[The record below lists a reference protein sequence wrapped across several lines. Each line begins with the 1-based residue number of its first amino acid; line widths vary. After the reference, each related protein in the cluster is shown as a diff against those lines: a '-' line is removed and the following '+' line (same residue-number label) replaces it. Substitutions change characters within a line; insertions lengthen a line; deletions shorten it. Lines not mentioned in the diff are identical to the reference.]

1 LARCFGD
8 GLASRNQQNNAGIAR
23 YSPKAASVNGEEKH
37 IGSQFSAALACR
49 TIIKSA
55 ADTHN
60 GRSCR
65 RALT

>member
-1 LARCFGD
+1 MARCSGD
-8 GLASRNQQNNAGIAR
+8 KLAFQNRENNAGIAR

-65 RALT
+65 RALD